1 MTWFPRNI
9 PIRRKLT
16 LVVLVSTT
24 AALLVASAALF
35 AFQVYT
41 FRQNFMR
48 DLAALSQVIAANS
61 TAAITFQD
69 ADAAKEILAGL
80 RVKQHIRNAFVVL
93 PSGKIFT
100 RFGDDFGSVPLS
112 EYPAQTGFRFMG
124 ADLLQTQEIRLDNE
138 KIGVLYLRSDYGRV
152 YGDLLHLYML
162 TLAVV
167 LALSSGIAFAIS
179 SQLQRVISGP
189 IQNLAETARV
199 IAARNDYSL
208 RAEKMGA
215 DEIGAF
221 TDTFNHML
229 EQIQYQDA
237 TLQAVQNTL
246 ELQVKEQQHEIAE
259 RKRAEE
265 EIEALHNQLVEA
277 SRHAGMA
284 EVATGVLHNVGN
296 VLNSVNVS
304 STLLAERLRK
314 SRAPNVERAAE
325 LLRDRNGGLA
335 RWLTEDEKG
344 RMLPSYLAELGRHL
358 STEHA
363 EMTTELELLVK
374 NVEHIKEIVA
384 MQQNYAKVS
393 GFTETLPLEKLV
405 DDALQMNTAAFERH
419 RVKVIRNYENVPN
432 VRVDKHKVLQIL
444 VNLLRNAKYA
454 MEACRERRIELHI
467 HRASAAAVRITVQDT
482 GCGILRENLTRIFSH
497 GFTTKKDG
505 HGFGLHS
512 GAIAAKE
519 MGGILTA
526 ESEGPGRGATFILD
540 LPIAEPNTAAPANPP
555 NPA

>member
-1 MTWFPRNI
+1 MIWFPRNI

-16 LVVLVSTT
+16 LVVLVSST

-41 FRQNFMR
+41 FRQNFTR
-48 DLAALSQVIAANS
+48 DLESLAQIIAANT

-69 ADAAKEILAGL
+69 GDAAREILAGL
-80 RVKQHIRNAFVVL
+80 RVKQQIENAFILL
-93 PSGKIFT
+93 PNGKVFAQ
-100 RFGDDFGSVPLS
+100 FGENEEAVPLID
-112 EYPAQTGFRFMG
+112 YPAHTGFRFKG
-124 ADLLQTQEIRLDNE
+124 GDLLQTQDIRLDNE
-138 KIGVLYLRSDYGRV
+138 KIGALYLRSAYGRG
-152 YGDLLHLYML
+152 YGDLLRLYVFA
-162 TLAVV
+162 LAAV

-179 SQLQRVISGP
+179 SQLQRVISAP
-189 IQNLAETARV
+189 IQKLAETARV
-199 IAARNDYSL
+199 IAAKNDYSL
-208 RAEKMGA
+208 RAEKMET

-229 EQIQYQDA
+229 EQIQFQDA

-246 ELQVKEQQHEIAE
+246 EIQVTEQQHEIAE

-265 EIEALHNQLVEA
+265 EVEALHHQLVEA

-304 STLLAERLRK
+304 STLLADRLRK
-314 SRAPNVERAAE
+314 SRAPNVARAAD
-325 LLRDRNGGLA
+325 LLRGRDGDLSQWLA
-335 RWLTEDEKG
+335 EDEKG
-344 RMLPSYLAELGRHL
+344 RMLPAYLADLGQHL
-358 STEHA
+358 AAEHS
-363 EMTTELELLVK
+363 EMTSELELLVK

-393 GFTETLPLEKLV
+393 GFIESLPLEKLM
-405 DDALQMNTAAFERH
+405 DDAVQMNAAAFERH
-419 RVKVIRNYENVPN
+419 HVRVIRNYDNVPN
-432 VRVDKHKVLQIL
+432 VRLDKHKVLQIL

-454 MEACRERRIELHI
+454 MDACRQRQLELSI
-467 HRASAAAVRITVQDT
+467 QLAGKANVRVIVKDT
-482 GCGILRENLTRIFSH
+482 GCGIPRENLTRIFSH

-519 MGGILTA
+519 MGGTLTA
-526 ESEGPGRGATFILD
+526 ESEGPGRGATFILE
-540 LPIAEPNTAAPANPP
+540 LPIAEPTPK
-555 NPA
+555 

>member
-1 MTWFPRNI
+1 MTFFPRNI
-9 PIRRKLT
+9 PIRRKLM
-16 LVVLVSTT
+16 LVVLVSST
-24 AALLVASAALF
+24 AALLVASTALF
-35 AFQVYT
+35 AFQIYT

-48 DLAALSQVIAANS
+48 DLASLGQIISANS
-61 TAAITFQD
+61 TAAITFGD
-69 ADAAKEILAGL
+69 RDAAREILTGL
-80 RVKQHIRNAFVVL
+80 KVKQQIEDAAIILPNGKVL
-93 PSGKIFT
+93 AT
-100 RFGDDFGSVPLS
+100 VGDGSIGIPVAD
-112 EYPAQTGFRFMG
+112 YPVNTGFKFEG
-124 ADLLQTQEIRLDNE
+124 GDLLQTQEIRMDNA
-138 KIGVLYLRSDYGRV
+138 KIGTLYLRSAYGRM
-152 YGDLLHLYML
+152 YGDLLHLYL
-162 TLAVV
+162 IALAAV

-179 SQLQRVISGP
+179 SQLQRVISVP
-189 IQNLAETARV
+189 IQKLAETARV
-199 IAARNDYSL
+199 IAAGNDYSL
-208 RAEKMGA
+208 RAEKMGT

-229 EQIQYQDA
+229 QQIQYQDT

-246 ELQVKEQQHEIAE
+246 EMQVEELQHEIAE

-265 EIEALHNQLVEA
+265 EVEALHNQLVEA

-304 STLLAERLRK
+304 STLLADRLRK
-314 SRAPNVERAAE
+314 SRAINVSRAAD
-325 LLRDRNGGLA
+325 LMIVRNGDLGA
-335 RWLTEDEKG
+335 WLTEDPKG
-344 RMLPSYLAELGRHL
+344 KMLPSYLADLGNHL
-358 STEHA
+358 ATEHS
-363 EMTTELELLVK
+363 EMTVELELLVK

-393 GFTETLPLEKLV
+393 GFIEILPVEKLIE
-405 DDALQMNTAAFERH
+405 DALQMNAAAFERH
-419 RVKVIRNYENVPN
+419 RVQVVRSFETVPN

-454 MEACRERRIELHI
+454 MDDCEERRLDLEIK
-467 HRASAAAVRITVQDT
+467 RSSDSMVCVTMRDT
-482 GCGILRENLTRIFSH
+482 GCGIPQENLTRIFSH

-526 ESEGPGRGATFILD
+526 ESEGTGRGATFMLE
-540 LPIAEPNTAAPANPP
+540 LPIAEDIPQ
-555 NPA
+555 

>member
-1 MTWFPRNI
+1 MICFPRNI

-16 LVVLVSTT
+16 LVVLVSST
-24 AALLVASAALF
+24 AALLVATAALF

-41 FRQNFMR
+41 FRLNFMR
-48 DLAALSQVIAANS
+48 DLVSLAEIISANS
-61 TAAITFQD
+61 TAAITFGD
-69 ADAAKEILAGL
+69 GDAAREILTGL
-80 RVKQHIRNAFVVL
+80 RVKQQIEDAFIVL
-93 PSGKIFT
+93 PNGKVLARVGGNDIAV
-100 RFGDDFGSVPLS
+100 SPA
-112 EYPAQTGFRFMG
+112 EYPAHTGFLFHG
-124 ADLLQTQEIRLDNE
+124 GDLLQTQEIRLDNA
-138 KIGVLYLRSDYGRV
+138 KIATLYLRSDYGRV
-152 YGDLLHLYML
+152 YGDLLHLYL
-162 TLAVV
+162 FALAAV

-179 SQLQRVISGP
+179 SQLQRVISVP
-189 IQNLAETARV
+189 IQKLAETARV

-208 RAEKMGA
+208 RAEKMEA

-229 EQIQYQDA
+229 EQIQYQDT

-246 ELQVKEQQHEIAE
+246 EHQVKELQHEIAE

-265 EIEALHNQLVEA
+265 EVEALHNQLVEA

-304 STLLAERLRK
+304 STLLADRLRK
-314 SRAPNVERAAE
+314 SRALNVTRAAE
-325 LLRDRNGGLA
+325 LLRERNGDLA
-335 RWLTEDEKG
+335 RWLTEDERGK
-344 RMLPSYLAELGRHL
+344 MLPGYLSDLGNHL
-358 STEHA
+358 ATEHS

-393 GFTETLPLEKLV
+393 GFIELLPLEKLV
-405 DDALQMNTAAFERH
+405 EDALQMNAAAFERH
-419 RVKVIRNYENVPN
+419 RIRVVRSFESVPN

-454 MEACRERRIELHI
+454 MDATIERRLDLRIE
-467 HRASAAAVRITVQDT
+467 RAGTEAVRIIVRDT
-482 GCGILRENLTRIFSH
+482 GCGIPEENLTRIFSH

-526 ESEGPGRGATFILD
+526 ESEGAGRGATFVLE
-540 LPIAEPNTAAPANPP
+540 LPIAEKFTP
-555 NPA
+555 

>member
-1 MTWFPRNI
+1 
-9 PIRRKLT
+9 
-16 LVVLVSTT
+16 
-24 AALLVASAALF
+24 
-35 AFQVYT
+35 VYT
-41 FRQNFMR
+41 FRQNFTR
-48 DLAALSQVIAANS
+48 DLASLAEIIAANS

-69 ADAAKEILAGL
+69 SDAAREILAGL
-80 RVKQHIRNAFVVL
+80 RVKQQIVDGFIML
-93 PSGKIFT
+93 PNGKVFAE
-100 RFGDDFGSVPLS
+100 FGDNGGELPVK
-112 EYPAQTGFRFMG
+112 EYPAGTGFVFKG
-124 ADLLQTQEIRLDNE
+124 GDLLQTQDIRLDNE
-138 KIGVLYLRSDYGRV
+138 KIGVLYLRSDYGKWF
-152 YGDLLHLYML
+152 GDLLHLYL
-162 TLAVV
+162 FALAAV

-179 SQLQRVISGP
+179 SQLQQVISAP
-189 IQNLAETARV
+189 IQKLAETARV
-199 IAARNDYSL
+199 IAAKNDYSL
-208 RAEKMGA
+208 RAEKMEA

-229 EQIQYQDA
+229 EQIQYQDT

-246 ELQVKEQQHEIAE
+246 EIRVKEQQHEIAE

-265 EIEALHNQLVEA
+265 EVEVLHNQLVEA

-304 STLLAERLRK
+304 STLLADRLRK
-314 SRAPNVERAAE
+314 SRAPNVARAAN
-325 LLRDRNGGLA
+325 LLKERNGDLA
-335 RWLTEDEKG
+335 RWLTEDERG
-344 RMLPSYLAELGRHL
+344 QMLPSYLAELGKHL
-358 STEHA
+358 ATEHS
-363 EMTTELELLVK
+363 EMTAELELLVK

-393 GFTETLPLEKLV
+393 GFTETLPLEKLM
-405 DDALQMNTAAFERH
+405 DDAIQMNAAALERH
-419 RVKVIRNYENVPN
+419 RVRVIRIYENVPN

-454 MEACRERRIELHI
+454 MDATVERRLDLRI
-467 HRASAAAVRITVQDT
+467 HMAGEGIVRMTMRDT
-482 GCGILRENLTRIFSH
+482 GCGIPRENLTRIFSH

-526 ESEGPGRGATFILD
+526 ESEGLGRGATFTLD
-540 LPIAEPNTAAPANPP
+540 LPIADHADMAEPADPIST
-555 NPA
+555 

>member
-1 MTWFPRNI
+1 M
-9 PIRRKLT
+9 
-16 LVVLVSTT
+16 
-24 AALLVASAALF
+24 
-35 AFQVYT
+35 
-41 FRQNFMR
+41 
-48 DLAALSQVIAANS
+48 
-61 TAAITFQD
+61 
-69 ADAAKEILAGL
+69 E
-80 RVKQHIRNAFVVL
+80 
-93 PSGKIFT
+93 
-100 RFGDDFGSVPLS
+100 
-112 EYPAQTGFRFMG
+112 
-124 ADLLQTQEIRLDNE
+124 
-138 KIGVLYLRSDYGRV
+138 
-152 YGDLLHLYML
+152 
-162 TLAVV
+162 
-167 LALSSGIAFAIS
+167 
-179 SQLQRVISGP
+179 
-189 IQNLAETARV
+189 
-199 IAARNDYSL
+199 
-208 RAEKMGA
+208 A

-246 ELQVKEQQHEIAE
+246 ELQVTELQYEIAE

-265 EIEALHNQLVEA
+265 EVEALHNQLVEA

-314 SRAPNVERAAE
+314 SRAPNVARAAE
-325 LLRDRNGGLA
+325 LLMARNGDIAQWLA
-335 RWLTEDEKG
+335 TDERGK
-344 RMLPSYLAELGRHL
+344 MLPTYLAELGRHL
-358 STEHA
+358 ATEHA
-363 EMTTELELLVK
+363 EMSTELELLVK

-393 GFTETLPLEKLV
+393 GFTEALQLEKLME
-405 DDALQMNTAAFERH
+405 DAVQMNAAAFERH
-419 RVKVIRNYENVPN
+419 RVRVIRKYEAVAN

-454 MEACRERRIELHI
+454 MDHCIERRLELVIEPCGDK
-467 HRASAAAVRITVQDT
+467 AVRAIVRDT
-482 GCGILRENLTRIFSH
+482 GCGIPPENLTRIFSH

-526 ESEGPGRGATFILD
+526 ESEGVGRGATFVLE
-540 LPIAEPNTAAPANPP
+540 LPTAEPIST
-555 NPA
+555 

>member
-1 MTWFPRNI
+1 M

-16 LVVLVSTT
+16 LVVLVSST
-24 AALLVASAALF
+24 AALLVATAALF
-35 AFQVYT
+35 AFQVYM

-48 DLAALSQVIAANS
+48 DLASLGEIIASNS
-61 TAAITFQD
+61 TGAITFTD
-69 ADAAKEILAGL
+69 ADAAREILSGL
-80 RVKQHIRNAFVVL
+80 KVKQQIEDAFIVL
-93 PSGKIFT
+93 PSGKVLA
-100 RFGDDFGSVPLS
+100 RFGDNTGPVFVP
-112 EYPAQTGFRFMG
+112 EYPATTGFKFEG
-124 ADLLQTQEIRLDNE
+124 GDLLQTQEIRMDNA
-138 KIGVLYLRSDYGRV
+138 KIGTLYLRSDYGRM
-152 YGDLLHLYML
+152 YGDLLHLYL
-162 TLAVV
+162 LALAAV

-179 SQLQRVISGP
+179 SQLQRVISVP
-189 IQNLAETARV
+189 IQKLAETARV

-208 RAEKMGA
+208 RAEKMEA

-246 ELQVKEQQHEIAE
+246 ERQVKELQHEIAE

-265 EIEALHNQLVEA
+265 EVEALHNQLVEA

-304 STLLAERLRK
+304 STLLSERVRK
-314 SRAPNVERAAE
+314 SRAVNVARAAD
-325 LLRDRNGGLA
+325 LLIERNGDLA
-335 RWLTEDEKG
+335 RWLTEDERG
-344 RMLPSYLAELGRHL
+344 RMLPAYLADLGKHL
-358 STEHA
+358 AAEHA

-393 GFTETLPLEKLV
+393 GFIEILPLEKLV
-405 DDALQMNTAAFERH
+405 EDALQMNAAAFERH
-419 RVKVIRNYENVPN
+419 RVRVMRNYEPVPY

-454 MEACRERRIELHI
+454 MDLSTERQLDLHI
-467 HRASAAAVRITVQDT
+467 ERAGDNAVRVTMRDT
-482 GCGILRENLTRIFSH
+482 GCGIPQENLTRIFSH

-526 ESEGPGRGATFILD
+526 DSEGAGCGATFKLE
-540 LPIAEPNTAAPANPP
+540 LPTAEHFST
-555 NPA
+555 

>member
-1 MTWFPRNI
+1 MIWFPRNI

-16 LVVLVSTT
+16 LVVFVSST

-41 FRQNFMR
+41 FRQNFKS
-48 DLAALSQVIAANS
+48 DLVSLAEIISANS
-61 TAAITFQD
+61 TAAITFED
-69 ADAAKEILAGL
+69 GDAAREILAGL
-80 RVKQHIRNAFVVL
+80 RVKQHIENAFIVL
-93 PSGKIFT
+93 PNGKVLA
-100 RFGDDFGSVPLS
+100 RFGENDGVVPLS
-112 EYPAQTGFRFMG
+112 EYPKKTDFRFLG
-124 ADLLQTQEIRLDNE
+124 DDLLQMQEIRLDNE
-138 KIGVLYLRSDYGRV
+138 KIGTLYLRSNYGRV
-152 YGDLLHLYML
+152 YRDLQNLYL
-162 TLAVV
+162 VALAAV

-179 SQLQRVISGP
+179 SQLQRVISVP
-189 IQNLAETARV
+189 IQKLAETARA
-199 IAARNDYSL
+199 IAARNDYSV

-229 EQIQYQDA
+229 GQIQYQDA

-246 ELQVKEQQHEIAE
+246 ELRVKEQQHEIAE

-265 EIEALHNQLVEA
+265 EVEVLHNQLIEA

-304 STLLAERLRK
+304 SSLLSDRLRK
-314 SRAPNVERAAE
+314 SRAPNVARAAE
-325 LLRDRNGGLA
+325 LLLDRNGDLA
-335 RWLTEDEKG
+335 KWLTEDEKG
-344 RMLPSYLAELGRHL
+344 RMLPSYLAELGKHL
-358 STEHA
+358 TTEHA
-363 EMTTELELLVK
+363 EMTAELELLVK

-393 GFTETLPLEKLV
+393 GFIEALPLEKLV
-405 DDALQMNTAAFERH
+405 DDALQMNAAAFERH
-419 RVKVIRNYENVPN
+419 RVRVIRNYENVPN

-454 MEACRERRIELHI
+454 MDDCRERRLEMRIS
-467 HRASAAAVRITVQDT
+467 RAGEGRVRVTVRDT
-482 GCGILRENLTRIFSH
+482 GCGIPRENLTRIFSH
-497 GFTTKKDG
+497 GFTTKRDG

-526 ESEGPGRGATFILD
+526 ESEGPGRGATFMLE
-540 LPIAEPNTAAPANPP
+540 LPIAEPIAT
-555 NPA
+555 

>member
-1 MTWFPRNI
+1 MFYFPRNI

-16 LVVLVSTT
+16 LVVLVSST

-48 DLAALSQVIAANS
+48 DLVSLAEIISSNS
-61 TAAITFQD
+61 TAAITFGD
-69 ADAAKEILAGL
+69 ADAAHEILTGL
-80 RVKQHIRNAFVVL
+80 RVKQQIEDAFIALPNGKVL
-93 PSGKIFT
+93 A
-100 RFGDDFGSVPLS
+100 RFGGNKTAFSLAD
-112 EYPAQTGFRFMG
+112 YPTHTGFKFSG
-124 ADLLQTQEIRLDNE
+124 GDLLQTQEIRMDNE
-138 KIGVLYLRSDYGRV
+138 KIGTLYLRSDYGQM
-152 YGDLLHLYML
+152 YGDLLHLYL
-162 TLAVV
+162 FALAAV

-179 SQLQRVISGP
+179 SQLQRVISAP
-189 IQNLAETARV
+189 IQKLAETARV
-199 IAARNDYSL
+199 IAEKNDYSL
-208 RAEKMGA
+208 RAEKMEA
-215 DEIGAF
+215 DEIGGF

-229 EQIQYQDA
+229 EEIQRQDT
-237 TLQAVQNTL
+237 TLQSVQNTL
-246 ELQVKEQQHEIAE
+246 ERQVKELQHEIAE

-265 EIEALHNQLVEA
+265 EVKALHHQLVEA

-304 STLLAERLRK
+304 STLLADRVRK
-314 SRAPNVERAAE
+314 SKAPNVARAAD
-325 LLRDRNGGLA
+325 LLLKGNGDLA
-335 RWLTEDEKG
+335 RWLTEDERG
-344 RMLPSYLAELGRHL
+344 RMLPSYLADLGRHL
-358 STEHA
+358 SMEHA

-393 GFTETLPLEKLV
+393 GFIENLPLEKLV
-405 DDALQMNTAAFERH
+405 EDAIQMLAVAFERH
-419 RVKVIRNYENVPN
+419 GVSVVRNYESSPN
-432 VRVDKHKVLQIL
+432 VRVDKHRVLQIL
-444 VNLLRNAKYA
+444 VNLLQNAKHA
-454 MEACRERRIELHI
+454 MQRGDERRLD
-467 HRASAAAVRITVQDT
+467 VRIEQVGAGTVRVTMHDT
-482 GCGILRENLTRIFSH
+482 GCGIPQENLTRIFSH

-526 ESEGPGRGATFILD
+526 DSEGPGRGATFTLE
-540 LPIAEPNTAAPANPP
+540 LPIAENYTT
-555 NPA
+555 

>member
-1 MTWFPRNI
+1 MSLFPRNI
-9 PIRRKLT
+9 PIRRKLM
-16 LVVLVSTT
+16 LVVLVSST
-24 AALLVASAALF
+24 AALLVASTALF
-35 AFQVYT
+35 AFQIYT
-41 FRQNFMR
+41 FRKNFMS
-48 DLAALSQVIAANS
+48 DLSSLAEIISANS
-61 TAAITFQD
+61 TAAVTFGD
-69 ADAAKEILAGL
+69 ADAAREILTSLG
-80 RVKQHIRNAFVVL
+80 VKEQIEDAAIVL
-93 PSGKIFT
+93 PSGKVLARVGQAT
-100 RFGDDFGSVPLS
+100 GSVPVAD
-112 EYPAQTGFRFMG
+112 YPAVTGFKFEDG
-124 ADLLQTQEIRLDNE
+124 DLLQTQEIRMDTR
-138 KIGVLYLRSDYGRV
+138 KIATLYLRSAYGRM
-152 YGDLLHLYML
+152 YGDLLRLYLMA
-162 TLAVV
+162 LAVV

-179 SQLQRVISGP
+179 SQLQRVISVP
-189 IQNLAETARV
+189 IQKLAETARV
-199 IAARNDYSL
+199 IAAGNDYSL

-229 EQIQYQDA
+229 QQIQHQDA

-246 ELQVKEQQHEIAE
+246 ELQVEELQHEIAE

-265 EIEALHNQLVEA
+265 EVEALHNQLVEA

-304 STLLAERLRK
+304 STLLADRLKK
-314 SRAPNVERAAE
+314 SRAVNVSRAAE
-325 LLRDRNGGLA
+325 LIIARNGDLA
-335 RWLTEDEKG
+335 QWLTEDPKG
-344 RMLPSYLAELGRHL
+344 KMLPAYLADLGAHL
-358 STEHA
+358 ATEHA

-393 GFTETLPLEKLV
+393 GFIEILPVEKLV
-405 DDALQMNTAAFERH
+405 EDALQMNAAAFQRH
-419 RVKVIRNYENVPN
+419 GVRVIRKFETVPN
-432 VRVDKHKVLQIL
+432 VRVDKHKVLQIV

-454 MEACRERRIELHI
+454 MDECEDRRLELEI
-467 HRASAAAVRITVQDT
+467 KRASESAVCVTMRDT
-482 GCGILRENLTRIFSH
+482 GCGIPPENLTRIFSH

-526 ESEGPGRGATFILD
+526 ESKGPGHGATFKLE
-540 LPIAEPNTAAPANPP
+540 LPIAENYSP
-555 NPA
+555 

>member
-1 MTWFPRNI
+1 MIWFPSNI

-16 LVVLVSTT
+16 LVVLVSST
-24 AALLVASAALF
+24 AALMVASVALF
-35 AFQVYT
+35 AFQAYT

-48 DLAALSQVIAANS
+48 DLASLAEIIAANS
-61 TAAITFQD
+61 TGDITFQD
-69 ADAAKEILAGL
+69 SDAARDKLTDL
-80 RVKQHIRNAFVVL
+80 RVNQDIENAFIVL
-93 PSGKIFT
+93 PNGKVFA
-100 RFGDDFGSVPLS
+100 RFGDDDGPAPLGD
-112 EYPAQTGFRFMG
+112 YPKQSGFRFRG
-124 ADLLQTQEIRLDNE
+124 GDLLQTQAITLD
-138 KIGVLYLRSDYGRV
+138 KQRIGTLYLRSDYGRV
-152 YGDLLHLYML
+152 YANMLRLYL
-162 TLAVV
+162 FALGAV

-179 SQLQRVISGP
+179 SQLQRVISVP
-189 IQNLAETARV
+189 IQKLAETARV
-199 IAARNDYSL
+199 IAAKNDYSL
-208 RAEKMGA
+208 RAEKMEA

-229 EQIQYQDA
+229 EQIQYQDT

-246 ELQVKEQQHEIAE
+246 EHQVQELQHEIAE

-304 STLLAERLRK
+304 STLLADRLRK
-314 SRAPNVERAAE
+314 SRAPNVARAAD
-325 LLRDRNGGLA
+325 LLRERNGDLA
-335 RWLTEDEKG
+335 QWLAEDEKG
-344 RMLPSYLAELGRHL
+344 KMLPAYLAELGRHL
-358 STEHA
+358 SAEHG
-363 EMTTELELLVK
+363 EMTAELELLVK

-393 GFTETLPLEKLV
+393 GFSEALPVEKLV
-405 DDALQMNTAAFERH
+405 EDALQMNAAAFERH
-419 RVKVIRNYENVPN
+419 RVRVVRDFEDVPN

-454 MEACRERRIELHI
+454 MDACRERRLDIRI
-467 HRASAAAVRITVQDT
+467 QRAGEAAVRVVVRDT
-482 GCGILRENLTRIFSH
+482 GCGIPPENLTRIFSH

-512 GAIAAKE
+512 GALAARE

-526 ESEGPGRGATFILD
+526 ESEGHGRGATFVLE
-540 LPIAEPNTAAPANPP
+540 LPVAEHTSS
-555 NPA
+555 

>member
-16 LVVLVSTT
+16 LVVLVSST
-24 AALLVASAALF
+24 AALIVASAALF

-48 DLAALSQVIAANS
+48 DLVSLAEIISANS

-69 ADAAKEILAGL
+69 SDAAREILAGL
-80 RVKQHIRNAFVVL
+80 RQHVENAFIIL
-93 PSGKIFT
+93 PNGKLFARYGVNNGAAPI
-100 RFGDDFGSVPLS
+100 S
-112 EYPAQTGFRFMG
+112 EYPEKTGFRFKGG
-124 ADLLQTQEIRLDNE
+124 ALLQTQEIWLDNE
-138 KIGVLYLRSDYGRV
+138 KIATLYLMSDYGRV
-152 YGDLLHLYML
+152 YGDLLHLYL
-162 TLAVV
+162 FALAAV
-167 LALSSGIAFAIS
+167 LALSSSIAFAIS
-179 SQLQRVISGP
+179 SQLQRVISAP
-189 IQNLAETARV
+189 IQKLAETAGI
-199 IAARNDYSL
+199 IAAKNDYSL

-221 TDTFNHML
+221 TDSFNHML

-246 ELQVKEQQHEIAE
+246 EHQVKELQHEIAE

-265 EIEALHNQLVEA
+265 EVEALHNQLVEA

-304 STLLAERLRK
+304 STLLADRLRK
-314 SRAPNVERAAE
+314 SRAPNVARAAE
-325 LLRDRNGGLA
+325 LLRDRNGDLGQWLA
-335 RWLTEDEKG
+335 EDEKG
-344 RMLPSYLAELGRHL
+344 RMLPSYLAELGKHL
-358 STEHA
+358 ASEHT
-363 EMTTELELLVK
+363 EMTAELELLVK

-393 GFTETLPLEKLV
+393 GFSEALALEKLV
-405 DDALQMNTAAFERH
+405 DDAIQMNAAAFERH

-454 MEACRERRIELHI
+454 MDACIERRLELHI
-467 HRASAAAVRITVQDT
+467 HHKAGEEVVRVAIRDT
-482 GCGILRENLTRIFSH
+482 GCGVPAENLTRIFSH

-526 ESEGPGRGATFILD
+526 ESEGPGRGATFVLE
-540 LPIAEPNTAAPANPP
+540 LPIAEPNPT
-555 NPA
+555 

>member
-1 MTWFPRNI
+1 MIFFPRNI

-16 LVVLVSTT
+16 LVVLVSST
-24 AALLVASAALF
+24 AALLVASTALF

-41 FRQNFMR
+41 FRQNFMS
-48 DLAALSQVIAANS
+48 DLASLAEIISANS
-61 TAAITFQD
+61 TAAITFGD
-69 ADAAKEILAGL
+69 SDAAREILTGL
-80 RVKQHIRNAFVVL
+80 KVKQQIEDAAIIL
-93 PSGKIFT
+93 PKGRILA
-100 RFGDDFGSVPLS
+100 RVGDSTTAVPVMD
-112 EYPAQTGFRFMG
+112 YPATTGFKFQG
-124 ADLLQTQEIRLDNE
+124 GDLLQTQEIKMDNA
-138 KIGVLYLRSDYGRV
+138 KIGTLYLRSAYGRMFA
-152 YGDLLHLYML
+152 DLLHLYL
-162 TLAVV
+162 FALAAV

-179 SQLQRVISGP
+179 SQLQRVISVP
-189 IQNLAETARV
+189 IQKLADTARV
-199 IAARNDYSL
+199 IAAGNDYSL
-208 RAEKMGA
+208 RAEKMEA

-229 EQIQYQDA
+229 QQIQYQDT

-246 ELQVKEQQHEIAE
+246 EMQVEELQHEIAE

-265 EIEALHNQLVEA
+265 EVEALHNQLVEA

-304 STLLAERLRK
+304 STLLADRLRK
-314 SRAPNVERAAE
+314 SRAINVSRAAE
-325 LLRDRNGGLA
+325 LIIGRNGDLA
-335 RWLTEDEKG
+335 HWLTEDPKG
-344 RMLPSYLAELGRHL
+344 RMLPSYLADLGNHL
-358 STEHA
+358 ATEHA

-393 GFTETLPLEKLV
+393 GFIEILPAEKLIE
-405 DDALQMNTAAFERH
+405 DALQMNAAAFERH
-419 RVKVIRNYENVPN
+419 RVRVVRKFETVPN
-432 VRVDKHKVLQIL
+432 IRVDKHKVLQIL

-454 MEACRERRIELHI
+454 MDECDERRLDLEIK
-467 HRASAAAVRITVQDT
+467 RASETMVRVTMRDT
-482 GCGILRENLTRIFSH
+482 GCGIPRENLTRIFSH

-526 ESEGPGRGATFILD
+526 DSEGAGCGATFMLE
-540 LPIAEPNTAAPANPP
+540 LPIAEHFSQ
-555 NPA
+555 

>member
-1 MTWFPRNI
+1 MIWFPRNI

-16 LVVLVSTT
+16 LVVLVSST

-41 FRQNFMR
+41 FREGFVG
-48 DLAALSQVIAANS
+48 DLGSLAEIISANS

-69 ADAAKEILAGL
+69 SDAAREILAGL
-80 RVKQHIRNAFVVL
+80 HVKQHVENAFIVL
-93 PSGKIFT
+93 PSGKIFA
-100 RFGDDFGSVPLS
+100 RYGQNDGSIPLFD
-112 EYPAQTGFRFMG
+112 YPAKTGFLFKG
-124 ADLLQTQEIRLDNE
+124 GDLLQTQEIRLDNE
-138 KIGVLYLRSDYGRV
+138 KIGALYLRSDYGRV
-152 YGDLLHLYML
+152 YGDLLHLYL
-162 TLAVV
+162 FALAAV

-179 SQLQRVISGP
+179 SQLQRVISAP
-189 IQNLAETARV
+189 IQKLAETARV
-199 IAARNDYSL
+199 IAAKNDYSL
-208 RAEKMGA
+208 RAEKMEA

-246 ELQVKEQQHEIAE
+246 EHQVKELQHEIAE

-265 EIEALHNQLVEA
+265 EVEALHNQLVEA

-314 SRAPNVERAAE
+314 SRAPNVARAAD
-325 LLRDRNGGLA
+325 LLRERNGDLA
-335 RWLTEDEKG
+335 KWLAEDEKG
-344 RMLPSYLAELGRHL
+344 RMLPNYLSELGKHL
-358 STEHA
+358 ATEHA
-363 EMTTELELLVK
+363 EMTAELELLVK

-393 GFTETLPLEKLV
+393 GFSEALPLEKLV
-405 DDALQMNTAAFERH
+405 EDAIQMNAAAFERH
-419 RVKVIRNYENVPN
+419 RVQVIRDYEEVPN

-454 MEACRERRIELHI
+454 MDACRVRRLELGI
-467 HRASAAAVRITVQDT
+467 HRAGDHAVRVTVRDT
-482 GCGILRENLTRIFSH
+482 GCGIPHENLTRIFSH

-512 GAIAAKE
+512 GALAARE
-519 MGGILTA
+519 MGGILAA
-526 ESEGPGRGATFILD
+526 ESDGPGRGATFILE
-540 LPIAEPNTAAPANPP
+540 LPVAEPISS
-555 NPA
+555 

>member
-1 MTWFPRNI
+1 MIFFPRNI

-16 LVVLVSTT
+16 LVVLVSST
-24 AALLVASAALF
+24 ASLLVATAALF

-41 FRQNFMR
+41 FRQGFMR
-48 DLAALSQVIAANS
+48 DLESVGQIIAANTEAPIS
-61 TAAITFQD
+61 FEDPNSARDTL
-69 ADAAKEILAGL
+69 EGL
-80 RVKQHIRNAFVVL
+80 RVQQQIKDAFIVL
-93 PSGKIFT
+93 PNGKILA
-100 RFGDDFGSVPLS
+100 RYGGYGDAAPLGD
-112 EYPAQTGFRFMG
+112 YPDKNGFRFRG
-124 ADLLQTQEIRLDNE
+124 GDLLQTQDIQMDNR
-138 KIGVLYLRSDYGRV
+138 KIGTLYIRSDYGKV
-152 YGDLLHLYML
+152 YGDLLHLYL
-162 TLAVV
+162 LALAAV

-179 SQLQRVISGP
+179 SQLQRVISAP
-189 IQNLAETARV
+189 IQKLAETARV
-199 IAARNDYSL
+199 IAAGNDYSL
-208 RAEKMGA
+208 RAEKMEA

-246 ELQVKEQQHEIAE
+246 ETQVTELQHEIAE

-265 EIEALHNQLVEA
+265 EVEALHNQLVEA

-314 SRAPNVERAAE
+314 SRAPNVARAAE
-325 LLRDRNGGLA
+325 MLRDKNGDLA

-344 RMLPSYLAELGRHL
+344 RMLPSYLADLGRHL

-363 EMTTELELLVK
+363 EMSTELELLVK

-393 GFTETLPLEKLV
+393 GFSEALPVEKLV
-405 DDALQMNTAAFERH
+405 EDAIQMNAAAFERH
-419 RVKVIRNYENVPN
+419 QVRVIREYEPAPP

-454 MEACRERRIELHI
+454 MDDCPDRRLTIHI
-467 HRASAAAVRITVQDT
+467 HQPGAEAVRVTIRDT
-482 GCGILRENLTRIFSH
+482 GCGIPRENLTRIFSH

-526 ESEGPGRGATFILD
+526 ESEGSGRGATFNLE
-540 LPIAEPNTAAPANPP
+540 LPIAESNPT
-555 NPA
+555 

>member
-1 MTWFPRNI
+1 MMWFPRNI

-16 LVVLVSTT
+16 LVVLVSSA
-24 AALLVASAALF
+24 AALLVVSVALF

-41 FRQNFMR
+41 FRQNFTH
-48 DLAALSQVIAANS
+48 DVGLAADIISANS
-61 TAAITFQD
+61 VAALEFD
-69 ADAAKEILAGL
+69 DGNAARDILAGL
-80 RVKQHIRNAFVVL
+80 NRQEFTSAYIVKSNGKVL
-93 PSGKIFT
+93 A
-100 RFGDDFGSVPLS
+100 RFGQDDGSVPFT
-112 EYPAQTGFRFMG
+112 EYPTKPGYRFRG
-124 ADLLQTQEIRLDNE
+124 GDLLQMEEIRLDNA
-138 KIGVLYLRSDYGRV
+138 KLGTLYLRSDYGRL
-152 YGDLLHLYML
+152 YASARDLFLG

-179 SQLQRVISGP
+179 SQLQRVISVP
-189 IQNLAETARV
+189 IQKLAETARV
-199 IAARNDYSL
+199 IAAENDYSL
-208 RAEKMGA
+208 RAEKMEA

-246 ELQVKEQQHEIAE
+246 ERQVTELQHEIAE

-265 EIEALHNQLVEA
+265 EVEVLHNQLVEA

-304 STLLAERLRK
+304 STLLSDRLRK
-314 SRAPNVERAAE
+314 SRASNVVRAAD
-325 LLRDRNGGLA
+325 LLKERNGDLA
-335 RWLTEDEKG
+335 TWLATDERGK
-344 RMLPSYLAELGRHL
+344 MLPNYLAELGKHL
-358 STEHA
+358 ATEHA
-363 EMTTELELLVK
+363 DMTAELELLVK

-393 GFTETLPLEKLV
+393 GFTESLPVEKLME
-405 DDALQMNTAAFERH
+405 DAIQMNAAAFDRH
-419 RVKVIRNYENVPN
+419 RVRVIRNYDNVPN

-454 MEACRERRIELHI
+454 MDSNPGERRLDLTIQKTGEEN
-467 HRASAAAVRITVQDT
+467 VRVIVRDT
-482 GCGILRENLTRIFSH
+482 GCGIPKENLTRIFSH

-512 GAIAAKE
+512 GALAAQE

-526 ESEGPGRGATFILD
+526 ESEGQGRGATFILD
-540 LPIAEPNTAAPANPP
+540 LPISEPIPT
-555 NPA
+555 

>member
-1 MTWFPRNI
+1 MIWFPRNI

-16 LVVLVSTT
+16 LVVLVSST

-48 DLAALSQVIAANS
+48 DLVSLAEIISSNS
-61 TAAITFQD
+61 TAAITFGD
-69 ADAAKEILAGL
+69 PDAAKEILTGL
-80 RVKQHIRNAFVVL
+80 KVKEQIQDALIVL
-93 PSGKIFT
+93 PNGKT
-100 RFGDDFGSVPLS
+100 LARVGGTGVAVPVS
-112 EYPAQTGFRFMG
+112 AYPAVTGFKFHG
-124 ADLLQTQEIRLDNE
+124 GDLLQTQQIILDNE
-138 KIGVLYLRSDYGRV
+138 KIGTLYLRSDYGRM
-152 YGDLLHLYML
+152 YGDLLHLYL
-162 TLAVV
+162 FALAAV

-179 SQLQRVISGP
+179 SQLQRVISVP
-189 IQNLAETARV
+189 IQKLAETARV
-199 IAARNDYSL
+199 IADKNDYSL
-208 RAEKMGA
+208 RAEKMEK
-215 DEIGAF
+215 DEIGGF

-246 ELQVKEQQHEIAE
+246 EQQVQELQHEIAE

-265 EIEALHNQLVEA
+265 EVEALHNQLVEA

-304 STLLAERLRK
+304 STLLADRLRK
-314 SRAPNVERAAE
+314 SRAVNVARAAE
-325 LLRDRNGGLA
+325 LLLGRNGDLA
-335 RWLTEDEKG
+335 RWLTEDERGK
-344 RMLPSYLAELGRHL
+344 MLPNYLAELGKHL
-358 STEHA
+358 STEHT
-363 EMTTELELLVK
+363 EMTAELELLVK

-384 MQQNYAKVS
+384 MQQNYARVS
-393 GFTETLPLEKLV
+393 GFTEILPLEKLV
-405 DDALQMNTAAFERH
+405 EDAIQMNAAAFERH
-419 RVKVIRNYENVPN
+419 HVRLVRDYATVPN

-454 MEACRERRIELHI
+454 MDSTEERRLHVTI
-467 HRASAAAVRITVQDT
+467 RRTDEGAVRLIMRDT
-482 GCGILRENLTRIFSH
+482 GCGIAPENLTRIFSH

-512 GAIAAKE
+512 GANAAKE
-519 MGGILTA
+519 MGGILSA
-526 ESEGPGRGATFILD
+526 ESEGPGRGATFTLD
-540 LPIAEPNTAAPANPP
+540 LPVSESFST
-555 NPA
+555 

>member
-1 MTWFPRNI
+1 MIWFPRNI

-16 LVVLVSTT
+16 LVVFVSST

-48 DLAALSQVIAANS
+48 DLVSLAEIISANS
-61 TAAITFQD
+61 TAAITFED
-69 ADAAKEILAGL
+69 GDAAREILGGL
-80 RVKQHIRNAFVVL
+80 RVKGHIKNAFIVL
-93 PSGKIFT
+93 PKGKVFA
-100 RFGDDFGSVPLS
+100 RFGENDGAVPLS
-112 EYPAQTGFRFMG
+112 DYPARTGFRFKG
-124 ADLLQTQEIRLDNE
+124 GDLLQVQEIRLDNE
-138 KIGVLYLRSDYGRV
+138 KIGTLYLRSDYGQV
-152 YGDLLHLYML
+152 YGNLLHLYL
-162 TLAVV
+162 FALAAV
-167 LALSSGIAFAIS
+167 LALSSGIAIAIS
-179 SQLQRVISGP
+179 SQLQRVISAP
-189 IQNLAETARV
+189 IQKLAETARV
-199 IAARNDYSL
+199 IAAGNDYTL

-229 EQIQYQDA
+229 EQIQHQDA

-246 ELQVKEQQHEIAE
+246 EIRVKEQQHEIAE

-265 EIEALHNQLVEA
+265 EVEALHNQLVEA

-304 STLLAERLRK
+304 STLLSDRLRK
-314 SRAPNVERAAE
+314 SRAPNVARAAE
-325 LLRDRNGGLA
+325 LLRDRNGDLA
-335 RWLTEDEKG
+335 LFLTEDERG
-344 RMLPSYLAELGRHL
+344 RMLPSYLAELGKHL

-363 EMTTELELLVK
+363 EMTAELELLVK

-393 GFTETLPLEKLV
+393 GFIEALPLEKLM
-405 DDALQMNTAAFERH
+405 DDALQMNAAAFERH

-454 MEACRERRIELHI
+454 MEACRERRLELRI
-467 HRASAAAVRITVQDT
+467 HLAGKGAVRVTVRDT
-482 GCGILRENLTRIFSH
+482 GCGIPRENLTRIFSH
-497 GFTTKKDG
+497 GFTTRGTDTD
-505 HGFGLHS
+505 LAS
-512 GAIAAKE
+512 
-519 MGGILTA
+519 TA
-526 ESEGPGRGATFILD
+526 GPSQPGR
-540 LPIAEPNTAAPANPP
+540 
-555 NPA
+555 

>member
-16 LVVLVSTT
+16 LVVLVTTT
-24 AALLVASAALF
+24 AAFLVASAALF

-41 FRQNFMR
+41 FREAFMR
-48 DLAALSQVIAANS
+48 DLGSLAEIIAANS

-69 ADAAKEILAGL
+69 GDAGKEILASL
-80 RVKQHIRNAFVVL
+80 RVKQQIESGFIQL
-93 PSGKIFT
+93 PSGKVFA
-100 RFGDDFGSVPLS
+100 RFGPNDGAVPLS
-112 EYPAQTGFRFMG
+112 EYPTHTGFRFRG
-124 ADLLQTQEIRLDNE
+124 GDLLQTQDIRLDNE
-138 KIGVLYLRSDYGRV
+138 KIGVLYLRSDYGRW
-152 YGDLLHLYML
+152 YGDLLHLYL
-162 TLAVV
+162 FALAAV
-167 LALSSGIAFAIS
+167 LALSSAIAFAIS
-179 SQLQRVISGP
+179 SQLQRVISVP
-189 IQNLAETARV
+189 IQKLAETARV
-199 IAARNDYSL
+199 IAAKNDYSL
-208 RAEKMGA
+208 RAEKMES

-246 ELQVKEQQHEIAE
+246 ELQVQELQHEIAE

-265 EIEALHNQLVEA
+265 EVEALHNQLVEA

-304 STLLAERLRK
+304 STLMADRLRK
-314 SRAPNVERAAE
+314 SRAPNVARAAE
-325 LLRDRNGGLA
+325 LLLAQDGGLA
-335 RWLTEDEKG
+335 QWLTEDEKG
-344 RMLPSYLAELGRHL
+344 KMLPSYLAELGKHL
-358 STEHA
+358 SNEHA
-363 EMTTELELLVK
+363 EMTGELELLVK

-393 GFTETLPLEKLV
+393 GFLEALPLEKLM
-405 DDALQMNTAAFERH
+405 DDAIQMNAAAFERH
-419 RVKVIRNYENVPN
+419 RVKVIRNYETVPN
-432 VRVDKHKVLQIL
+432 VKVDKHKVLQIL

-454 MEACRERRIELHI
+454 MEGAVERKLDIHVHI
-467 HRASAAAVRITVQDT
+467 SQEGMVRVVVKDT
-482 GCGILRENLTRIFSH
+482 GCGIPKENLTRIFSH
-497 GFTTKKDG
+497 GFTTKRDG

-526 ESEGPGRGATFILD
+526 QSEGLGRGATFILD
-540 LPIAEPNTAAPANPP
+540 LPIAEQISP
-555 NPA
+555 

>member
-1 MTWFPRNI
+1 MICFPRNI

-16 LVVLVSTT
+16 LVVLVSST

-48 DLAALSQVIAANS
+48 DLVSLAEIISANS
-61 TAAITFQD
+61 TAAITFGD
-69 ADAAKEILAGL
+69 GDAAREILTDL
-80 RVKQHIRNAFVVL
+80 RVKQQIEEAFIVL
-93 PSGKIFT
+93 PNGEVLAS
-100 RFGDDFGSVPLS
+100 FGRSKGVSPAG
-112 EYPAQTGFRFMG
+112 YPAHTGFQFWG
-124 ADLLQTQEIRLDNE
+124 GDLLQTQEIDLDNT
-138 KIGVLYLRSDYGRV
+138 KIATLYLRSDYGRV
-152 YGDLLHLYML
+152 YDAMLHLYL
-162 TLAVV
+162 VALAAV

-179 SQLQRVISGP
+179 SQLQRVISVP
-189 IQNLAETARV
+189 IQKLAETAGV

-208 RAEKMGA
+208 RAEKVEA

-246 ELQVKEQQHEIAE
+246 EHQVSELQHEIAE

-265 EIEALHNQLVEA
+265 EVEALHNQLVEA

-314 SRAPNVERAAE
+314 SRALNVARAAE
-325 LLRDRNGGLA
+325 LLRERNGDLA
-335 RWLTEDEKG
+335 RWLTEDKRG
-344 RMLPSYLAELGRHL
+344 RMLPTYLADLGRHL
-358 STEHA
+358 SEEHC
-363 EMTTELELLVK
+363 EMMAELELLVK

-393 GFTETLPLEKLV
+393 GFIETLPLEKLV
-405 DDALQMNTAAFERH
+405 EDALHMNAAAFERH
-419 RVKVIRNYENVPN
+419 RVRIIRDFQSVPN

-454 MEACRERRIELHI
+454 MDTSIERRLELRI
-467 HRASAAAVRITVQDT
+467 DRPGGGGAVRITMRDT
-482 GCGILRENLTRIFSH
+482 GCGIPPDNLTRIFSH

-512 GAIAAKE
+512 GANAAKE
-519 MGGILTA
+519 MGGVLTA
-526 ESEGPGRGATFILD
+526 ESEGPGRGATFILE
-540 LPIAEPNTAAPANPP
+540 LPIDENFL
-555 NPA
+555 

>member
-1 MTWFPRNI
+1 MFWFPRNI

-16 LVVLVSTT
+16 LVVFVSST

-35 AFQVYT
+35 AFQVYM

-48 DLAALSQVIAANS
+48 DLGSLAEIISANS

-69 ADAAKEILAGL
+69 TDAAREILAGL
-80 RVKQHIRNAFVVL
+80 HVRKEIENACIVL
-93 PSGKIFT
+93 PSGKIFAQY
-100 RFGDDFGSVPLS
+100 GEDYGAYPLS
-112 EYPAQTGFRFMG
+112 AYPTQGNFRFRG
-124 ADLLQTQEIRLDNE
+124 GDLLQSQEIRLDDQ
-138 KIGVLYLRSDYGRV
+138 KIGELYLRSDYGRG
-152 YGDLLHLYML
+152 YGDLLHLYL
-162 TLAVV
+162 FALAIV

-179 SQLQRVISGP
+179 SHLQQVISAP

-199 IAARNDYSL
+199 IAAGNDYSV
-208 RAEKMGA
+208 RAEKMET

-246 ELQVKEQQHEIAE
+246 ELQVAELQHEIAE

-265 EIEALHNQLVEA
+265 EVEALHHQLVEA
-277 SRHAGMA
+277 SRSAGMA

-304 STLLAERLRK
+304 STLLADRLRK
-314 SRAPNVERAAE
+314 SRAPNVARAAE
-325 LLRDRNGGLA
+325 LLHARNGDIAEWLA
-335 RWLTEDEKG
+335 NDEKG
-344 RMLPSYLAELGRHL
+344 RMLPAYLAELGKHIA
-358 STEHA
+358 SEHA
-363 EMTTELELLVK
+363 EMSAELELLVK

-393 GFTETLPLEKLV
+393 GFTEALPLEKLM
-405 DDALQMNTAAFERH
+405 DDAIQMNAAAFERH
-419 RVKVIRNYENVPN
+419 RVQVIRNYANVPN

-454 MEACRERRIELHI
+454 MDSCAERRLVLNIS
-467 HRASAAAVRITVQDT
+467 RPGQRTVRVTVSDT
-482 GCGILRENLTRIFSH
+482 GCGIPPENLTRIFSH
-497 GFTTKKDG
+497 GFTTKRDG

-519 MGGILTA
+519 MGGILAA
-526 ESEGPGRGATFILD
+526 ESEGVGRGATFTLE
-540 LPIAEPNTAAPANPP
+540 LPIAEPIST
-555 NPA
+555 